1 MEAAYKTVAGPGR
14 DEFVEQ
20 RSRFIGYVC
29 PVTTEAQAL
38 AFIEEKKKKHW
49 DATHNV
55 YAYILRE
62 GGVQRFSDDG
72 EPHGTAGVPT
82 LDVLQKS
89 GVTDVCVV
97 VTRYFGGIL
106 LGAGGLVRAYSR
118 GASIALAAG
127 GIVTMEPCLQM
138 EIVCDYSRYS
148 RIASLI
154 GEKGGV
160 VDKTEYEAQVRL
172 VFHLPPRC
180 EPAFRQALAD
190 ATCGDITPSEIGCGF
205 FAAGGNIA
213 GGNTAGGNPF

>member
-1 MEAAYKTVAGPGR
+1 MENAYKTVAHSGQ

-55 YAYILRE
+55 YAYVLRE

-82 LDVLQKS
+82 LDVLLKS

-106 LGAGGLVRAYSR
+106 LGAGGLVRAYSK
-118 GASIALAAG
+118 GASIALASG

-138 EIVCDYSRYS
+138 EVVCDYSRYS
-148 RIASLI
+148 RVSALIA
-154 GEKGGV
+154 EKGGV
-160 VDKTEYEAQVRL
+160 VEQTDFEAQVRL
-172 VFHLPPRC
+172 VFHIPPRC
-180 EPAFRQALAD
+180 TADFQRALAD
-190 ATCGDITPSEIGCGF
+190 ATCGEIAPVEIGSGF
-205 FAAGGNIA
+205 FAVE
-213 GGNTAGGNPF
+213 